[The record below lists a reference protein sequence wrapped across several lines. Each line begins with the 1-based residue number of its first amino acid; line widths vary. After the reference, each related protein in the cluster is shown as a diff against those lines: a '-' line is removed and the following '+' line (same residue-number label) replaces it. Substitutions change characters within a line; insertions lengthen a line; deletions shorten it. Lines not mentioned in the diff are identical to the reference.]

1 MRWLR
6 PPDIGISPGST
17 MTPVR
22 HTVWRHGVA
31 RHLGGQI
38 DAGFLGTN
46 DAIMLAKQLGIGL
59 ANSAYKLADG

>member
-1 MRWLR
+1 M
-6 PPDIGISPGST
+6 
-17 MTPVR
+17 
-22 HTVWRHGVA
+22 
-31 RHLGGQI
+31 GGQI